1 MVFISVWSTGH
12 VPVTHVSSA
21 STRLDVSLDGVSI
34 ARTKAKALRRGVE
47 PRLQLGWDEIAGAEI
62 HRTAQGR
69 AVIRVLRVG
78 TPSVAHHRDD
88 PYAVKVPRPQ
98 TAAAHEL
105 VDQINH
111 EVATRRRWREESQR
125 EG

>member
-1 MVFISVWSTGH
+1 M
-12 VPVTHVSSA
+12 PVTHVSSTSA
-21 STRLDVSLDGVSI
+21 RLDVSLDGI
-34 ARTKAKALRRGVE
+34 TLTRTKAKALRRGVE
-47 PRLQLGWDEIAGAEI
+47 PHLELTWDEIAGAEI

-69 AVIRVLRVG
+69 AVVRVLVVG
-78 TPSVAHHRDD
+78 RTTAAHHRDD

-105 VDQINH
+105 VEHINH
-111 EVATRRRWREESQR
+111 EVATRRRWREQSER